1 MLDCEHGLSG
11 RGVRRQPGGAV
22 TTAEDVTAPVTRKPR
37 SHASRASVGR
47 RTWTAWRRVP
57 VSFQVVGL
65 IGAALVFLFIR
76 FTVDDAFI
84 SWRYALT
91 LVHSGKWNYTAGIPR
106 VEAYTDFLYTV
117 IAVVPAALHIPIEL
131 FYKLVS
137 LAILG
142 GYLVVVRR
150 AAIGRL
156 QKLALAAIVL
166 CNPAFMIMLFSG
178 LETVSFSF
186 GVAVLFALVYRNG
199 ALGRLGYAIAL
210 AVALSR
216 PEGVAFAGVAMLWSL
231 VITRR
236 RAQWVGLIA
245 VGAAWGAYWLWRW
258 SYFGFFWPGAYYIKS
273 GSRGA
278 VSLQVVNVLDGL
290 VPAVVVAGLVLLVAA
305 LVPQIDR
312 RAVRNLVG
320 TPQDTTPLVL
330 ALSSAAI
337 VLGLYHSSNLEMDFV
352 NRFQWQLLFPVV
364 LVALSRPLGARVRLN
379 TAAAGAGPHPAGAGP
394 HPGAA
399 GPPRLTVRFTTRRET
414 RPMPSPAEFWALL
427 AVVVATV
434 TALADEPARLGQIA
448 VAGAAIVVAVAVVLR
463 AALGNQA
470 ATILAAVALAV
481 VVSSSTVGELVTWGA
496 YRIRLQNAHQALGQV
511 INAAPFN
518 GAVAIAD
525 AGLLPFK
532 LHQPVIDLGGL
543 ASAPV
548 AHGTLTTA
556 DLARDHLDLVI
567 ALSSGPGAGS
577 QWSVGTGEVVYVYM
591 LNQHWP
597 SSEGPPFNNGYW
609 LDYWINPAVNTP
621 KLDAAIARVT
631 AQAITE
637 NLQSDSTILGDH
649 LLDFPFLTNTNS

>member
-1 MLDCEHGLSG
+1 MS
-11 RGVRRQPGGAV
+11 
-22 TTAEDVTAPVTRKPR
+22 TAGDVTARVSRHGGL
-37 SHASRASVGR
+37 HAPRASVGR
-47 RTWTAWRRVP
+47 RVWTAWRRVP

-65 IGAALVFLFIR
+65 IGAVLIFLFIR

-91 LVHSGKWNYTAGIPR
+91 LVRSGQWNYTAGIPR
-106 VEAYTDFLYTV
+106 VEGYTDFLYTV
-117 IAVVPAALHIPIEL
+117 VAIVPAALHIPIEL
-131 FYKLVS
+131 FYKVVS
-137 LAILG
+137 LLILG

-150 AAIGRL
+150 GALGRT

-186 GVAVLFALVYRNG
+186 GVALLFALVYRNG
-199 ALGRLGYAIAL
+199 GLGRLGYAVAL

-216 PEGVAFAGVAMLWSL
+216 PEGVAFAGIAMLWSL

-236 RAQWVGLIA
+236 RAQWVGFAA
-245 VGAAWGAYWLWRW
+245 VGAAWCVYWLARW
-258 SYFGFFWPGAYYIKS
+258 SYFGFFWPGAYYIKA

-278 VSLQVVNVLDGL
+278 VSVQVVNVLDGL

-305 LVPQIDR
+305 LIPQIDR
-312 RAVRNLVG
+312 RAVRHLVG

-330 ALSSAAI
+330 ALTSAAV

-364 LVALSRPLGARVRLN
+364 LVALSRPLGARTRLN
-379 TAAAGAGPHPAGAGP
+379 TAIAAGAGSQSAGAGSQSA
-394 HPGAA
+394 GD
-399 GPPRLTVRFTTRRET
+399 GPPRLTVRFTTRRES

-427 AVVVATV
+427 ALVVATV
-434 TALADEPARLGQIA
+434 TALADEPGRLGQIA
-448 VAGAAIVVAVAVVLR
+448 VTGAAIVVAVAVILR

-511 INAAPFN
+511 INAAPFD
-518 GAVAIAD
+518 GAVAIGD

-543 ASAPV
+543 ASAPL

-556 DLARDHLDLVI
+556 DLVKDHLDLVV
-567 ALSSGPGAGS
+567 ALSGSPAAGS
-577 QWSVGTGEVVYVYM
+577 QWSVGTGEVVFVYM
-591 LNQHWP
+591 LDQHWP
-597 SSEGPPFNNGYW
+597 SSGGPPFNNGYW

-631 AQAITE
+631 ARAITE
-637 NLQSDSTILGDH
+637 NLQSDSTILGNH